1 MNAII
6 GSPVFTPTQ
15 KKSRI
20 NSLDVIRG
28 IALLGILLMNINGM
42 GLPFSYSDPSVLG
55 HTEGL
60 NFYVWVTNELL
71 FEGTMRGLFT
81 LLFGAGVI
89 LLTGRLIKDG
99 AGISTADIYYRR
111 MIWLLLFGI
120 ANVWI
125 LLWHGD
131 ILFPY
136 ALFGL
141 FLFPFRNL
149 PVKNLILIGA
159 ILIGIGI
166 LWDISDYKN
175 NVKLKQE
182 AEIAL
187 ESKSAGIELTAEE
200 NATLNEWE
208 KLNTKK
214 TTKEVSEE
222 IERMNKGYFEVIN
235 NINNKVKL
243 NQWLQTWFPYRL
255 WVWDILSYM
264 FIGMAFFKLR
274 IFHGERSTRFYF
286 LMAFIGYLIGI
297 TINYFE
303 TQLIVQSNYDV
314 VTMSNANQTYQLGR
328 IGVTMGHIGL
338 FMLFIKSGMIAFLQR
353 ALAAVGRMAL
363 TNYLMHSI
371 ITSII
376 FYGFG
381 FGLFG
386 ILERY
391 ELYYIVFGIWIFQLI
406 TSPIWLKYFQFGPF
420 EWLWRSLTY
429 GKKQPFKIVK

>member
-214 TTKEVSEE
+214 TTKEVNEE
-222 IERMNKGYFEVIN
+222 IERMNKGYFEV
-235 NINNKVKL
+235 INNKVKL

>member
-20 NSLDVIRG
+20 NSLDLIR
-28 IALLGILLMNINGM
+28 
-42 GLPFSYSDPSVLG
+42 
-55 HTEGL
+55 
-60 NFYVWVTNELL
+60 LL

-214 TTKEVSEE
+214 TTKEVNEE
-222 IERMNKGYFEVIN
+222 IERMNKGYFEV
-235 NINNKVKL
+235 INNKVKL

>member
-1 MNAII
+1 
-6 GSPVFTPTQ
+6 
-15 KKSRI
+15 
-20 NSLDVIRG
+20 
-28 IALLGILLMNINGM
+28 
-42 GLPFSYSDPSVLG
+42 
-55 HTEGL
+55 
-60 NFYVWVTNELL
+60 
-71 FEGTMRGLFT
+71 
-81 LLFGAGVI
+81 
-89 LLTGRLIKDG
+89 
-99 AGISTADIYYRR
+99 
-111 MIWLLLFGI
+111 
-120 ANVWI
+120 
-125 LLWHGD
+125 
-131 ILFPY
+131 
-136 ALFGL
+136 
-141 FLFPFRNL
+141 
-149 PVKNLILIGA
+149 
-159 ILIGIGI
+159 
-166 LWDISDYKN
+166 
-175 NVKLKQE
+175 
-182 AEIAL
+182 
-187 ESKSAGIELTAEE
+187 
-200 NATLNEWE
+200 
-208 KLNTKK
+208 
-214 TTKEVSEE
+214 
-222 IERMNKGYFEVIN
+222 
-235 NINNKVKL
+235 
-243 NQWLQTWFPYRL
+243 
-255 WVWDILSYM
+255 M

>member
-6 GSPVFTPTQ
+6 GAPVFTPTH

-42 GLPFSYSDPSVLG
+42 GLPFSYSDPSILG

-131 ILFPY
+131 ILYPY

-141 FLFPFRNL
+141 LLFPFRNL
-149 PVKNLILIGA
+149 KVKNLMIIGA
-159 ILIGIGI
+159 ILIGIGF
-166 LWDISDYKN
+166 LWDISDYRN
-175 NVKLKQE
+175 NLKLKQE
-182 AEIAL
+182 AEMAM
-187 ESKSAGIELTAEE
+187 ESKSAGVELSEKETS
-200 NATLNEWE
+200 TLDEWA

-214 TTKEVSEE
+214 TFQDVQQVMGE
-222 IERMNKGYFEVIN
+222 MNVGYFEVIQ
-235 NINNKVKL
+235 NKVEF
-243 NQWLQTWFPYRL
+243 NQWMQTWFPYRL

-264 FIGMAFFKLR
+264 FIGLAFFKLR
-274 IFHGERSTRFYF
+274 IFHGERSSRFY
-286 LMAFIGYLIGI
+286 LLLALAGYSIGI
-297 TINYFE
+297 TINYYE

-314 VTMSNANQTYQLGR
+314 LTISQATQTYQLGR
-328 IGVTMGHIGL
+328 IAVTMGHIGL
-338 FMLFIKSGMIAFLQR
+338 FMLFIKSGIIAFLQSIGCCWQDGFIKLFNAQYHNLNHFLRIWIWPIWQIR
-353 ALAAVGRMAL
+353 AL
-363 TNYLMHSI
+363 
-371 ITSII
+371 
-376 FYGFG
+376 
-381 FGLFG
+381 
-386 ILERY
+386 
-391 ELYYIVFGIWIFQLI
+391 
-406 TSPIWLKYFQFGPF
+406 
-420 EWLWRSLTY
+420 
-429 GKKQPFKIVK
+429 